1 MDAFVVV
8 LLVIIIICWA
18 CYRRKLSKAVY
29 GIAALDILLRIF
41 AFIGAHIGG
50 GAMASFFGGF
60 PNSLLAVCDKYTNG
74 IVYLILAWTFVIL
87 MIYFLFMTLAIFFK
101 K

>member
-1 MDAFVVV
+1 MDAFVVL

-29 GIAALDILLRIF
+29 GIAALDIFLRIV
-41 AFIGAHIGG
+41 AFIAANIGRG
-50 GAMASFFGGF
+50 TISNFFGGF
-60 PNSLLAVCDKYTNG
+60 PNSLLAVCDKYTSG
-74 IVYLILAWTFVIL
+74 LVYLLLAWTFVIL
-87 MIYFLFMTLAIFFK
+87 MIYFLVMTLGIFFK